1 MIEVLASGWILGLEI
16 NLYVFNTLCYVC
28 VEKNCFVQN
37 VAAAQWVVR
46 FRIRLQGLVREQW
59 YDLAATPNTI
69 SLINDKKT

>member
-1 MIEVLASGWILGLEI
+1 MSVLRRTAL
-16 NLYVFNTLCYVC
+16 F
-28 VEKNCFVQN
+28 KN